1 MPRLLEAMTT
11 DANSN
16 TGRAAAIPRSRSDLW
31 PWLAMA
37 AVVAAAVV
45 QLRRQGRIWWCALG
59 DTSLWSSDVN
69 GPHNSQHL
77 FDPYAFTHVLHGVA
91 LCGMVA
97 WVFPRLPT
105 LWKFCVTIAFEAL
118 WEVFENSRFVID
130 RYRTATMAVGY
141 QGDSV
146 INSLGDILSCG
157 IGFWLA
163 WRLGFWRSVIF
174 FLVTEG
180 ILLLW
185 IRDDLLLNVVML
197 IYPIQAIKAW
207 QSGG

>member
-1 MPRLLEAMTT
+1 MRQDAASTIGMTT
-11 DANSN
+11 NRN
-16 TGRAAAIPRSRSDLW
+16 PTIGRDAAIPAARKGLW
-31 PWLAMA
+31 PWLLIA
-37 AVVAAAVV
+37 AVLAAAVV

-59 DTSLWSSDVN
+59 DANPWSSDVN

-77 FDPYAFTHVLHGVA
+77 FDPYTFTHVLHGVA
-91 LCGMVA
+91 FCGIVA
-97 WVFPRLPT
+97 WVFPRLPM
-105 LWKFCVTIAFEAL
+105 LWKLCITI
-118 WEVFENSRFVID
+118 
-130 RYRTATMAVGY
+130 AVGY

-146 INSLGDILSCG
+146 VNSLGDILSCG
-157 IGFWLA
+157 IGFWIA

-207 QSGG
+207 QSGA